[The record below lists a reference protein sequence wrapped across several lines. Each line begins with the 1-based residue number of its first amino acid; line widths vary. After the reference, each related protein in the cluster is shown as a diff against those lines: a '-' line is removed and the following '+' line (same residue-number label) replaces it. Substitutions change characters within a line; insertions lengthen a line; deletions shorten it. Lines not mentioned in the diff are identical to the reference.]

1 MRATIV
7 PLDKLLPAER
17 VSILKGTSKDEVI
30 REMVDLLATSPL
42 IEDPE
47 ALHRA
52 VLEREEILST
62 GIGLGIAV
70 PHAKVP
76 SVDDIVAG
84 IAKTEVPIDYGSIDD
99 ERVRIVVMIAAAP
112 DQQDDYIRA
121 LAAVTLFLKN
131 NEVRAAILAAQ
142 TPEEIFQLIAK
153 GPV

>member
-1 MRATIV
+1 
-7 PLDKLLPAER
+7 
-17 VSILKGTSKDEVI
+17 
-30 REMVDLLATSPL
+30 MVDLLATSPL

-84 IAKTEVPIDYGSIDD
+84 IAKTEAPIDYGSIDD

-112 DQQDDYIRA
+112 NQQDDYIRA

-131 NEVRAAILAAQ
+131 NEVRAAIMAAQ
-142 TPEEIFQLIAK
+142 TREQISELISK
-153 GPV
+153 GSE